1 MGLQKIWVNRLIAFL
16 SAALLLTVLIPGS
29 SMAQATSA
37 PAQIISVVGGDRVA
51 YITWNKAP
59 DSDYMTWQKVL
70 VYDQPTGG
78 SVVLETQLTD
88 VQTSFVLGP
97 TELLTNG
104 VTYYAEVQSRFNW
117 VYIASSRVAFTPN
130 LAAAAGTESASL
142 AGVEVFNSG
151 AQVYLQHAPSSTVT
165 TYLVAAFADLT
176 TFTATTVIEISASQV
191 KGILSAS
198 GIIQGL
204 INNTTPYYFRVAAV
218 NSNGVGPWSTRSY
231 GGVPQDYFLA
241 PPTLLSAVV
250 LDNRPMRAVVEWS
263 APVSPSQPIV
273 GYRVQ
278 FSTNAGL
285 SWTSAP
291 VTTATSELIYVLEGE
306 VPTHFRVAALA
317 RDRWGTLFGGAYSNA
332 SEPVIPTKRQQII
345 SWSPSTTSAE
355 VLASGI
361 SLEPLATT
369 FADVI
374 IQYSV
379 HNAGTAGCN
388 LSIIDSRVEATNFG
402 TCTIRAEAEATAGWT
417 SATRDIEFSFVEPA
431 AIQDPPSQ
439 DPPTQDPPTQDPPT
453 QGPPS
458 QQPAVQQ
465 PSNEQRGGR
474 NEIVNFPSSAIVP
487 ILAEIDFA
495 KPPKLI
501 GESAVGDRIRL
512 SKFQFDTPKKI
523 RKVSYRWYSC
533 EVPVKAEADLESSCV
548 RKSKAKGSSYVIKKS
563 DSGSYLSVVM
573 MAKTKKKM
581 LRHLV
586 STSSSVP
593 E

>member
-1 MGLQKIWVNRLIAFL
+1 
-16 SAALLLTVLIPGS
+16 
-29 SMAQATSA
+29 
-37 PAQIISVVGGDRVA
+37 
-51 YITWNKAP
+51 
-59 DSDYMTWQKVL
+59 
-70 VYDQPTGG
+70 
-78 SVVLETQLTD
+78 
-88 VQTSFVLGP
+88 
-97 TELLTNG
+97 
-104 VTYYAEVQSRFNW
+104 
-117 VYIASSRVAFTPN
+117 
-130 LAAAAGTESASL
+130 
-142 AGVEVFNSG
+142 
-151 AQVYLQHAPSSTVT
+151 
-165 TYLVAAFADLT
+165 
-176 TFTATTVIEISASQV
+176 
-191 KGILSAS
+191 
-198 GIIQGL
+198 
-204 INNTTPYYFRVAAV
+204 
-218 NSNGVGPWSTRSY
+218 
-231 GGVPQDYFLA
+231 
-241 PPTLLSAVV
+241 
-250 LDNRPMRAVVEWS
+250 MRAVVEWS
-263 APVSPSQPIV
+263 APISPSQPIV

-291 VTTATSELIYVLEGE
+291 DLTTATSELIYVLEGE

-317 RDRWGTLFGGAYSNA
+317 RMWWGSTFAGAYSDA

-402 TCTIRAEAEATAGWT
+402 TCTIRAEADATASWT

-431 AIQDPPSQ
+431 VIQDPPSQ
-439 DPPTQDPPTQDPPT
+439 DPPSQDPPSQDPPTQDPPT

-465 PSNEQRGGR
+465 PSNEQRGSS

-512 SKFQFDTPKKI
+512 SKFQFDTPRKI
-523 RKVSYRWYSC
+523 LKVSYRWYSC

-548 RKSKAKGSSYVIKKS
+548 RKSKAKGSSYVVKKS

-573 MAKTKKKM
+573 MAKTKMKM

-586 STSSSVP
+586 SAPSSVTN
-593 E
+593 